1 MLKYQKTGDQPQDKD
16 INKIKVRCL
25 KINGRKVQEGRDTH
39 SRFTLLYS
47 KNKNPTSQKPPKT
60 LHL

>member
-16 INKIKVRCL
+16 INKIKVRRL

-47 KNKNPTSQKPPKT
+47 KN
-60 LHL
+60 

>member
-25 KINGRKVQEGRDTH
+25 NCAIQNIMSTIKKMDADK
-39 SRFTLLYS
+39 SRS
-47 KNKNPTSQKPPKT
+47 KREACIS
-60 LHL
+60 